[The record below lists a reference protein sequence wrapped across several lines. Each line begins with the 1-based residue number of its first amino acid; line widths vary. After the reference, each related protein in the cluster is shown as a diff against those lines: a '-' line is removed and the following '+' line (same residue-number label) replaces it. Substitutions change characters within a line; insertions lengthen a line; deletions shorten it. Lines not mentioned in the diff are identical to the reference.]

1 MICIETQFFSL
12 NRILLLCIGLWPH
25 QQSRITRFQFIFLF
39 VILLTGI
46 IFQVKKLLLDL
57 QCICDE
63 LKDKNEIAIMEKY
76 GYIAKNYTVALIG
89 NTFTFS
95 CIIMLTRLSLKI
107 IFISFH
113 LKIINKYIYIFL
125 FLLVIG
131 IFATCVIFT
140 AQFYITY
147 ENILLKN
154 VTTRHRLPF
163 ETEYFVNLNSY
174 FFIILLHMDVAICIG
189 VAAMI
194 STGTILI
201 TCFTIFCGMFKI
213 SCYRIERAVKINIL
227 QNVALK
233 NKISKSEELILAI
246 NIHRQVI
253 TSVPIL
259 YLSKNFLAKFEIM
272 FFLLAQI
279 FVVSLCFN
287 FVQIF
292 QIFVDQMSFKESIM
306 SFVFIVGN
314 ILYLFI
320 SNFLGQNITDHN
332 NYVFNTV
339 YRVNWYETPL
349 QIQRM
354 MLFLL
359 LKGAKNFTMNV
370 GGLFV
375 PSLEC
380 FATVSNVF

>member
-1 MICIETQFFSL
+1 
-12 NRILLLCIGLWPH
+12 
-25 QQSRITRFQFIFLF
+25 
-39 VILLTGI
+39 
-46 IFQVKKLLLDL
+46 
-57 QCICDE
+57 
-63 LKDKNEIAIMEKY
+63 
-76 GYIAKNYTVALIG
+76 
-89 NTFTFS
+89 
-95 CIIMLTRLSLKI
+95 
-107 IFISFH
+107 
-113 LKIINKYIYIFL
+113 
-125 FLLVIG
+125 
-131 IFATCVIFT
+131 
-140 AQFYITY
+140 
-147 ENILLKN
+147 
-154 VTTRHRLPF
+154 
-163 ETEYFVNLNSY
+163 
-174 FFIILLHMDVAICIG
+174 
-189 VAAMI
+189 
-194 STGTILI
+194 
-201 TCFTIFCGMFKI
+201 
-213 SCYRIERAVKINIL
+213 
-227 QNVALK
+227 
-233 NKISKSEELILAI
+233 
-246 NIHRQVI
+246 
-253 TSVPIL
+253 
-259 YLSKNFLAKFEIM
+259 M

-380 FATVSNVF
+380 FATLVKASVSYFTVILSTQ